1 MIQNDVNLKILRK
14 EEIEASKVKEL
25 DITNHKVEIRIVATK
40 GSKIL
45 INLLGNEDYND
56 FSFEV
61 RKEKH
66 SKYLIFADSK
76 ISGLVLEVKI
86 PAGTNTNRLDKIS
99 ILQDNSKT
107 EIQSFIYVDTLSID
121 ALNSQVTC
129 YANFKELLL
138 DILATKVK
146 LSLYA
151 QQDIK
156 LSVFSKDSNMDFN
169 FDNVSI
175 NAIMDLSAK
184 NVLFQDNHKTV
195 GPYKVYGILD
205 LEDSSFTFN

>member
-1 MIQNDVNLKILRK
+1 MTQNDVNLKILRK

-25 DITNHKVEIRIVATK
+25 SITNHMVEIRIVATED
-40 GSKIL
+40 SKIS
-45 INLLGNEDYND
+45 INLLGNESCED

-61 RKEKH
+61 RKENH

-76 ISGLVLEVKI
+76 VSGLVLEIKI
-86 PAGTNTNRLDKIS
+86 PAGTNTNCLDKIS

-146 LSLYA
+146 LSLFTH
-151 QQDIK
+151 QDIK
-156 LSVFSKDSNMDFN
+156 LSVFSKDSNMDFY

-175 NAIMDLSAK
+175 NAMDLSAK
-184 NVLFQDNHKTV
+184 NVLFYDNHKTV

>member
-1 MIQNDVNLKILRK
+1 MTQNDVNLKILRK

-25 DITNHKVEIRIVATK
+25 YIGSQMVNIRLVETK
-40 GSKIL
+40 DSKIS
-45 INLLGNEDYND
+45 INLLGNECCEN
-56 FSFEV
+56 FSF
-61 RKEKH
+61 KIDNLNKN
-66 SKYLIFADSK
+66 KYLITANSEV
-76 ISGLVLEVKI
+76 SGLVLEVKI
-86 PAGTNTNRLDKIS
+86 PAGTNTNRIDKIA
-99 ILQDNSKT
+99 IMQDNSKT
-107 EIQSFIYVDTLSID
+107 EIQSFVYVNSLSID
-121 ALNSQVTC
+121 TVNSKVIC

-156 LSVFSKDSNMDFN
+156 LAVFSKDSNMDFN

-195 GPYKVYGILD
+195 GPYKVYGILN

>member
-1 MIQNDVNLKILRK
+1 MTQNDVNLKILRK

-25 DITNHKVEIRIVATK
+25 NIISQMVNIRLVETK
-40 GSKIL
+40 DSKIS
-45 INLLGNEDYND
+45 INLLGNECCEN
-56 FSFEV
+56 FSFKLSILNENKYHITANSEV
-61 RKEKH
+61 
-66 SKYLIFADSK
+66 
-76 ISGLVLEVKI
+76 SGLVLEVKI
-86 PAGTNTNRLDKIS
+86 PAGTNTNRIDKIA
-99 ILQDNSKT
+99 IMQDNSKT
-107 EIQSFIYVDTLSID
+107 EIQSFVYVNSLSID
-121 ALNSQVTC
+121 TVNSKVIC

-156 LSVFSKDSNMDFN
+156 LAVFSKDSNMDFN

-195 GPYKVYGILD
+195 GPYKVYGILN

>member
-1 MIQNDVNLKILRK
+1 MKLRIPK
-14 EEIEASKVKEL
+14 CCE
-25 DITNHKVEIRIVATK
+25 N
-40 GSKIL
+40 
-45 INLLGNEDYND
+45 
-56 FSFEV
+56 FSFKLSILNENKYHITTNSEV
-61 RKEKH
+61 
-66 SKYLIFADSK
+66 
-76 ISGLVLEVKI
+76 SGLVLEVKI

-156 LSVFSKDSNMDFN
+156 LAVFSKDSNMDFN

-195 GPYKVYGILD
+195 GPYKVYGILN

>member
-1 MIQNDVNLKILRK
+1 MQNDVNLKILRK

-76 ISGLVLEVKI
+76 ISGLVLEIKI
-86 PAGTNTNRLDKIS
+86 PAGTNTNRIDKIA
-99 ILQDNSKT
+99 IMQDNSKT
-107 EIQSFIYVDTLSID
+107 EIQSFVYVNSLSID
-121 ALNSQVTC
+121 TVNSKVIC

>member
-1 MIQNDVNLKILRK
+1 MQNDVNLKILRK

-25 DITNHKVEIRIVATK
+25 DITTHMVEIRIVATK
-40 GSKIL
+40 DSKVL
-45 INLLGNEDYND
+45 ITLLGNGDCKD

-61 RKEKH
+61 RKENY

-76 ISGLVLEVKI
+76 VSGLVLEIKI
-86 PAGTNTNRLDKIS
+86 PAGTNTNRIDKIA
-99 ILQDNSKT
+99 IMQDNSKT
-107 EIQSFIYVDTLSID
+107 EIQSFVYVNSLSID
-121 ALNSQVTC
+121 TVNSKVIC

-156 LSVFSKDSNMDFN
+156 LAVFSKDSNMDFN

>member
-1 MIQNDVNLKILRK
+1 MMQNDVNLKILRK

-76 ISGLVLEVKI
+76 ISGLVLEIKI

-156 LSVFSKDSNMDFN
+156 LAVFSKDSNMDFN

-195 GPYKVYGILD
+195 GPYKVYGILN

>member
-1 MIQNDVNLKILRK
+1 MTQNDVNLKILRK

-25 DITNHKVEIRIVATK
+25 NITSQMVDIRLVETK
-40 GSKIL
+40 DSKIS
-45 INLLGNEDYND
+45 INLLGNECCEN
-56 FSFEV
+56 FSF
-61 RKEKH
+61 KIDNLNKN
-66 SKYLIFADSK
+66 KYLITANSEV
-76 ISGLVLEVKI
+76 SGLVLEVKI
-86 PAGTNTNRLDKIS
+86 PAGTNTNRIDKIA
-99 ILQDNSKT
+99 IMQDNSKT
-107 EIQSFIYVDTLSID
+107 EIQSFVYVNSLSID
-121 ALNSQVTC
+121 TVNSKVIC

-156 LSVFSKDSNMDFN
+156 LAVFSKDSNMDFN

-195 GPYKVYGILD
+195 GPYKVYGILN

>member
-1 MIQNDVNLKILRK
+1 MQNDVNLKILRK

-76 ISGLVLEVKI
+76 ISGLVLEIKI